1 MRISDGITAIA
12 ARFVPASPIAA
23 AAAKRLRSSG
33 REGGLVVFRR
43 ILPLIALL
51 FGVAAC
57 TLPSNP
63 PQTTASAAA
72 AGQGTTQAGAPALPR
87 EIEREVGAPYA
98 DAVLQAYVDGV
109 GQKLVGQAGLAG
121 SYRFMVLDLPI
132 ANAHAMSNYVFVT
145 RGLLASLDDEAELA
159 AALGHELGHLAQ
171 RHAAQRAR
179 ARQGVLDAAVEA
191 AVVTGSV
198 TVGRSVARD
207 GLLALRRYSREQE
220 LEADRIGLSLLV
232 RSGYR
237 GDAMASLIDKLRRQ
251 SQFELHLMG
260 EAPDSV
266 DRRSATSTHPAPIER
281 RIALEGIAE
290 AAAPGATNRAAYL
303 AAINGMSVD
312 DAPQEGFVRDNKFLH
327 PLLKLGFEAPR
338 DFRLYNDQDGVLG
351 VGRDHSLLFFS
362 CTREPMPGS
371 LAEWM
376 RNKLKP
382 TPTDI
387 QTAEIDGVEAAIGA
401 RPRGSD
407 TGLGQVRYVMVRHGD
422 QVCYF
427 NLLSEG
433 PDRDRRIDVLVNAAR
448 SFRTLSDAEAAA
460 LRPYRLRVISP
471 DGASATQL
479 ARRLPYGDFRM
490 ERLLVLNGVD
500 NAAELVRL
508 PQVKI
513 VEP

>member
-1 MRISDGITAIA
+1 
-12 ARFVPASPIAA
+12 
-23 AAAKRLRSSG
+23 
-33 REGGLVVFRR
+33 VVFRR

-51 FGVAAC
+51 FGLAAC
-57 TLPSNP
+57 TLQTNP
-63 PQTTASAAA
+63 PQTAASAAA
-72 AGQGTTQAGAPALPR
+72 AGQGASQTGAPLLPR
-87 EIEREVGAPYA
+87 EIEREVGPLYA
-98 DAVLQAYVDGV
+98 DAALQAYVDGV
-109 GQKLVGQAGLAG
+109 GQKLVGQAGLGGGYHFA
-121 SYRFMVLDLPI
+121 VLDLPI
-132 ANAHAMSNYVFVT
+132 ANAHAMSSYVFVT
-145 RGLLASLDDEAELA
+145 RGLLAALEDEAELA

-171 RHAAQRAR
+171 HHAAQRAR

-220 LEADRIGLSLLV
+220 LEADRLGLSLLV
-232 RSGYR
+232 RAGYR
-237 GDAMASLIDKLRRQ
+237 GDAMASLIEKLRRQ
-251 SQFELHLMG
+251 SQFELQLMG

-266 DRRSATSTHPAPIER
+266 DRRSATSTHPAPVER
-281 RIALEGIAE
+281 LGALEGIPE
-290 AAAPGATNRAAYL
+290 AQAPGATNRTAYL
-303 AAINGMSVD
+303 AAIDGMSVD

-327 PLLKLGFEAPR
+327 PLLKLGFTAPR
-338 DFRLYNDQDGVLG
+338 DFRLFNDQDGVLG

-362 CTREPMPGS
+362 CTKEPMPGS

-387 QTAEIDGVEAAIGA
+387 QSAEIDGVEAAIGA

-407 TGLGQVRYVMVRHGD
+407 TGLGQVRYVMVRHDD

-433 PDRDRRIDVLVNAAR
+433 PDRDRRIEVLVAAAR
-448 SFRTLSDAEAAA
+448 TFRTLSDAEAAA
-460 LRPYRLRVISP
+460 LHPYRLRVIAP
-471 DGASATQL
+471 NGASAAQL
-479 ARRLPYGDFRM
+479 AQRLPYGDFRM

-500 NAAELVRL
+500 NAAELARL
-508 PQVKI
+508 PQVKTI
-513 VEP
+513 EP

>member
-1 MRISDGITAIA
+1 MI
-12 ARFVPASPIAA
+12 
-23 AAAKRLRSSG
+23 
-33 REGGLVVFRR
+33 FRR

-57 TLPSNP
+57 TLQTNP
-63 PQTTASAAA
+63 PQTTASAVAA
-72 AGQGTTQAGAPALPR
+72 SQGASQTGAPVLPR
-87 EIEREVGAPYA
+87 EIEREVGPPYA
-98 DAVLQAYVDGV
+98 DAALQAYVDGV
-109 GQKLVGQAGLAG
+109 GQKVVGEAGLGGGYHFA
-121 SYRFMVLDLPI
+121 VLDLPI
-132 ANAHAMSNYVFVT
+132 ANAHAMSSYVFVT

-171 RHAAQRAR
+171 HHAAQRAR

-191 AVVTGSV
+191 AVVTGSP

-232 RSGYR
+232 RAGYR
-237 GDAMASLIDKLRRQ
+237 GDAMASLIEKLRRQ
-251 SQFELHLMG
+251 SQFELQLMG

-266 DRRSATSTHPAPIER
+266 DRRSATSTHPAPVER
-281 RIALEGIAE
+281 LTALEGIPE
-290 AAAPGATNRAAYL
+290 ARTPGATNRAAFL

-312 DAPQEGFVRDNKFLH
+312 DAPEEGFVRDNKFLH
-327 PLLKLGFEAPR
+327 PLLKLGFTAPR
-338 DFRLYNDQDGVLG
+338 DFRLFNDQDGVLG

-362 CTREPMPGS
+362 CTKEPMPDN

-382 TPTDI
+382 TPTDV
-387 QTAEIDGVEAAIGA
+387 QSAEIDGSEAAIGA

-407 TGLGQVRYVMVRHGD
+407 TGVGQVRYVMVRHGD

-433 PDRDRRIDVLVNAAR
+433 PDRDRRIEVLVAAAR
-448 SFRTLSDAEAAA
+448 TFRTLSDAEAAA
-460 LRPYRLRVISP
+460 LRPYRLRVVAP
-471 DGASATQL
+471 NGASAAQL
-479 ARRLPYGDFRM
+479 AQSLPYGDYRM

-500 NAAELVRL
+500 NAAELARL
-508 PQVKI
+508 PQVKTI
-513 VEP
+513 EP

>member
-1 MRISDGITAIA
+1 MI
-12 ARFVPASPIAA
+12 
-23 AAAKRLRSSG
+23 
-33 REGGLVVFRR
+33 FRR

-57 TLPSNP
+57 ALSSNP
-63 PQTTASAAA
+63 PQTAAAA
-72 AGQGTTQAGAPALPR
+72 AGQGTTRAGVPTLPR
-87 EIEREVGAPYA
+87 EIEREVGAVYA
-98 DAVLQAYVDGV
+98 DAALQAYVDGV
-109 GQKLVGQAGLAG
+109 GQKLLAQSDIAG
-121 SYRFMVLDLPI
+121 SYRFVVLDLPV
-132 ANAHAMSNYVFVT
+132 ANAHAMANYVFVT
-145 RGLLASLDDEAELA
+145 RGLLASLADEAELA
-159 AALGHELGHLAQ
+159 AALGHELGHLSQ
-171 RHAAQRAR
+171 HHAAQRAR

-232 RSGYR
+232 RAGYR
-237 GDAMASLIDKLRRQ
+237 GDAMASLIEKLRRQ
-251 SQFELHLMG
+251 SQFELQLMG

-266 DRRSATSTHPAPIER
+266 DRRSATSTHPAPLER
-281 RIALEGIAE
+281 RTALEGIPE
-290 AAAPGATNRAAYL
+290 ATAPGATNRTAYL
-303 AAINGMSVD
+303 AAVDGMSVD
-312 DAPQEGFVRDNKFLH
+312 DAPEEGFVRENKFLH

-338 DFRLYNDQDGVLG
+338 DFRLFNDQDGVLG

-362 CTREPMPGS
+362 CTKEPMPGS

-382 TPTDI
+382 TPTDV
-387 QTAEIDGVEAAIGA
+387 QSAEIGGAEAAIGA

-407 TGLGQVRYVMVRHGD
+407 TGVGQVRYVMVRHGD

-433 PDRDRRIDVLVNAAR
+433 PDRDRRIDVLVAAAR
-448 SFRTLSDAEAAA
+448 TFRTLSDAEAAA
-460 LRPYRLRVISP
+460 LKPYRLRVISP
-471 DGASATQL
+471 EGVSAAQL

-500 NAAELVRL
+500 SVAELSRL
-508 PQVKI
+508 PEVKLI
-513 VEP
+513 EP